1 MKKLILVTLI
11 STSVLISS
19 CSDSEN
25 DDEVSIHETSLS
37 QLEID
42 DLNFLR
48 EEEKLARDVY
58 LYSYDL
64 YNLQIFKNVSNS
76 EQKHMDS
83 VLELLNKYN
92 LPDPA
97 SENIGEFNNAELQNL
112 YNDLTQKSSISV
124 VDALEVGNIIEDL
137 DIKDIAT
144 NEGRTINIDLLDVY
158 TSLKCGSRNHLRN
171 YYAQLIFNG
180 GLYIPTYISIDEFEA
195 IITTSNE
202 QCINN

>member
-1 MKKLILVTLI
+1 MRKLILVTLI

-25 DDEVSIHETSLS
+25 DEEVSVQEASLS

-58 LYSYDL
+58 LYSFNL
-64 YNLQIFKNVSNS
+64 YSLQIFKNVSDS

-92 LPDPA
+92 LQDPA
-97 SENIGEFNNAELQNL
+97 SENMGEFNNSELQIL

-124 VDALEVGNIIEDL
+124 VEALEVGNIIEDL
-137 DIKDIAT
+137 DIKDLAV
-144 NEGRTINIDLLDVY
+144 NEERTTNIDLLDVY
-158 TSLKCGSRNHLRN
+158 GSLKCGSRNHLRN
-171 YYAQLIFNG
+171 YNAQLIFNG

-195 IITTSNE
+195 IIATSNE
-202 QCINN
+202 QCNNN

>member
-1 MKKLILVTLI
+1 MRKLILATLI

-25 DDEVSIHETSLS
+25 DDEVSIQETTLS

-97 SENIGEFNNAELQNL
+97 SKKMGEFNNSELQNL

-124 VDALEVGNIIEDL
+124 VEALEVGNLIEDL

-180 GLYIPTYISIDEFEA
+180 GLYVPTYISIDEFEA

>member
-1 MKKLILVTLI
+1 MRKLILVTLI

-25 DDEVSIHETSLS
+25 DDEVSIQETTLS

-92 LPDPA
+92 LPDSA
-97 SENIGEFNNAELQNL
+97 SENIGEFNNSELQNL

-124 VDALEVGNIIEDL
+124 VEALEVGNLIEDL

-180 GLYIPTYISIDEFEA
+180 GLYVPTYISIDEFEA

>member
-1 MKKLILVTLI
+1 MRKLILVTLI

-25 DDEVSIHETSLS
+25 DDEVSIQETSLS

-97 SENIGEFNNAELQNL
+97 SKKMGEFNNSELQNL
-112 YNDLTQKSSISV
+112 YNDLTQKSSISL

-158 TSLKCGSRNHLRN
+158 SSLKCGSRNHLRN

-180 GLYIPTYISIDEFEA
+180 GLYVPTYISIDEFEA

>member
-1 MKKLILVTLI
+1 MRKLILVTLI

-25 DDEVSIHETSLS
+25 DDEVSIQETSLS

-92 LPDPA
+92 LPDSA
-97 SENIGEFNNAELQNL
+97 SENIGEFNNSELQNL

-124 VDALEVGNIIEDL
+124 VEALEVGNLIEDL

-158 TSLKCGSRNHLRN
+158 SSLKCGSRNHLRN

-180 GLYIPTYISIDEFEA
+180 GLYVPTYISIDEFEA